1 MDNTVRIWD
10 VRNFVNHD
18 RCVNLLQGRQILPV
32 NLEHSVKSVFNQFN
46 FYKIFNLGHSHNFE
60 KNLLRVAWS
69 PDGQL
74 VSAGSA
80 DKMLYI
86 WEV

>member
-1 MDNTVRIWD
+1 M
-10 VRNFVNHD
+10 
-18 RCVNLLQGRQILPV
+18 
-32 NLEHSVKSVFNQFN
+32 
-46 FYKIFNLGHSHNFE
+46 YIFNLKGHSHNFE

-86 WEV
+86 WEVEYFLMKHLKIFKH